1 MTILKQPSGKFR
13 AVLKV
18 GRVYAAS
25 RTFTTKRD
33 AQAWLARER
42 AALAG
47 GVDPRAGRTTVRAL
61 LPVWLEERAHSVS
74 RKTYVSDK
82 ALVRLVPLS
91 LAALSINVVT
101 DREVTRALVALTK
114 DGLER
119 PEVEELLAPARELHG
134 DGMAWSHMAEG
145 LAMFLRK
152 GWSAS
157 YRVPLDL
164 PELGAVGPGFVLAP
178 LLPLLTDQNYV
189 VLTLSQKNVRV
200 LRGSRDRIGE
210 LDLPSVPTSF
220 DDVFEAD
227 GPQSDSVPRPNASG
241 RLGRTGAAV
250 YYGADALDNAHKEDV
265 VEFFREVSRGVEEHL
280 AGRTIPMILAGLPD
294 DEIDI
299 RLARADLRPHTAR
312 TLVSADAL
320 PAELRRV
327 RRQGYALVDQEL
339 EEGLRSVAV
348 PVRDRDGEAVAA
360 VNVPV
365 HASRNSVESVRR
377 DLLPNLLATVAR
389 IEADLGI
396 TGRAPGA
403 SHGSGTHR

>member
-1 MTILKQPSGKFR
+1 MDLMSRAEFDELVGEGDGPRVSLFAPTHRVSGTKER
-13 AVLKV
+13 DQDRLRWKNLLTAV
-18 GRVYAAS
+18 
-25 RTFTTKRD
+25 
-33 AQAWLARER
+33 EH
-42 AALAG
+42 ALA
-47 GVDPRAGRTTVRAL
+47 
-61 LPVWLEERAHSVS
+61 
-74 RKTYVSDK
+74 
-82 ALVRLVPLS
+82 
-91 LAALSINVVT
+91 
-101 DREVTRALVALTK
+101 K

-210 LDLPSVPTSF
+210 LDLPSVPTAF

-280 AGRTIPMILAGLPD
+280 AGRTIPMILAGLPEWVAVYRELSSYPHLVDGAIEHNPDGMSD
-294 DEIDI
+294 DDLRTGAWRLVEE
-299 RLARADLRPHTAR
+299 RLAEEGAKLVDRFHEQRARGTGALGADQVLTAANEGRVDTLMMTADGCYTGGNGGPEVVLPLRDR
-312 TLVSADAL
+312 EDVCGLADAAARATLRNGGAVRVLHEL
-320 PAELRRV
+320 PGHA
-327 RRQGYALVDQEL
+327 
-339 EEGLRSVAV
+339 
-348 PVRDRDGEAVAA
+348 PVAA
-360 VNVPV
+360 VL
-365 HASRNSVESVRR
+365 RY
-377 DLLPNLLATVAR
+377 
-389 IEADLGI
+389 
-396 TGRAPGA
+396 
-403 SHGSGTHR
+403 